1 MAKRKDFSGIL
12 RHAEFENGRDNLIK
26 ANCQPFL
33 TVFSFISYTKR
44 CVTQFTGPGS
54 ELDEV
59 WLEPALCERRRGR
72 APFTVQ
78 GIRASHC
85 EAATVQTK
93 QPPRGFARRLNSYP
107 GNADFSNSAPR

>member
-33 TVFSFISYTKR
+33 TVFAFISYTKR

-85 EAATVQTK
+85 EAATYK
-93 QPPRGFARRLNSYP
+93 QNSRRADSRG
-107 GNADFSNSAPR
+107 G